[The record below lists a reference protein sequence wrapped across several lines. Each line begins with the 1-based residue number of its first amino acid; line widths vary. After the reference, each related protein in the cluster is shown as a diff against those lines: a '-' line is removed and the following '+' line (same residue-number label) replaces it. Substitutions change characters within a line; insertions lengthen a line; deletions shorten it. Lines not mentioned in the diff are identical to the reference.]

1 MKRLLPSCC
10 HPRESGDPSP
20 ELRHTATR
28 SVADGCRREMGP
40 RLRGDD
46 RVGKGVAALT
56 LTALL
61 VSACTVGPNY
71 RRPADATPPAFKEA
85 ALAPAGTAWVSAAPG
100 DALDK
105 GAWWTL
111 FGDPVLDDLCSR
123 IEVDNQNVAAAAAA
137 YDQARALVREA
148 RAGYFPT
155 LDITP
160 AVTRSGG
167 GGSAGT
173 IITTGGGV
181 AGGGTTGTG
190 TSGTGD
196 TGTGTGTTGSTTV
209 GSTGSGTR
217 YRITGGASWE
227 PDLWG
232 RVRRTVEQAKGNA
245 SASAADLANARL
257 SAQSEL
263 ATDFLQVRALD
274 ALIALTDQ
282 TGKSYDRSLQI
293 TLNRYN
299 AGVAAK
305 TDVLQAQTLVA
316 STRGDL
322 AELVRQ
328 REVLE
333 HAVAVL
339 AGQAPATFV
348 IQPVKWN
355 PVVPAVPLE
364 MSSTLL
370 ERRPDIAAAERR
382 VAAANAGIGIAVAA
396 YYPNLTLTGSVGQSA
411 ATIGSL
417 FSGSSFLWS
426 LGASLAQTVFNGGL
440 THAQVAAARAT
451 WQQSVATYRQTVL
464 AALEDVED
472 QLAGTRQ
479 LAVTTTLRQAAS
491 QAADQTEQLTLNQYL
506 AGQVDF
512 TTVVT
517 VQTTALTARRTLVQA
532 VETQQ
537 TTAVALIRSL
547 GGTWATTYP
556 GTVPPSG

>member
-1 MKRLLPSCC
+1 M
-10 HPRESGDPSP
+10 
-20 ELRHTATR
+20 T
-28 SVADGCRREMGP
+28 
-40 RLRGDD
+40 
-46 RVGKGVAALT
+46 ALT

-71 RRPADATPPAFKEA
+71 RRPLDATPSAFKEA
-85 ALAPAGTAWVSAAPG
+85 QPQAGWVSAAPA
-100 DALDK
+100 DTLDK
-105 GAWWTL
+105 GPWWTL
-111 FGDPVLDDLCSR
+111 FGDPVLNDLCAR
-123 IEVDNQNVAAAAAA
+123 IEVSNQNVAAAAAA

-167 GGSAGT
+167 GGSNGT

-181 AGGGTTGTG
+181 AGGTTGTGTTGTG
-190 TSGTGD
+190 TG
-196 TGTGTGTTGSTTV
+196 GTGTGGAGTTTGGTGSSTV
-209 GSTGSGTR
+209 GSTGNGTR
-217 YRITGGASWE
+217 YRITGGATWE

-232 RVRRTVEQAKGNA
+232 RVRRSVEQAKGTA
-245 SASAADLANARL
+245 SATAADLANARL
-257 SAQSEL
+257 SAQSDL
-263 ATDFLQVRALD
+263 ATDFLQVRSLD
-274 ALIALTDQ
+274 AEIALVEA
-282 TGKSYDRSLQI
+282 TGKSYDRALTI
-293 TLNRYN
+293 TTNRYT

-305 TDVLQAQTLVA
+305 TDLLQAQTQVA

-328 REVLE
+328 RAVLE

-339 AGQAPATFV
+339 AGAAPATFV

-355 PVVPAVPLE
+355 PVVPDIPAELPT
-364 MSSTLL
+364 TLL
-370 ERRPDIAAAERR
+370 ERRPDIAGAERR
-382 VAAANAGIGIAVAA
+382 VAAANAGIGIAISA

-426 LGASLAQTVFNGGL
+426 IGASLAQTIFNGGL
-440 THAQVAAARAT
+440 TGAQVAAARAS

-464 AALEDVED
+464 AALQDVED
-472 QLAGTRQ
+472 QLAGVRQ
-479 LAVTTTLRQAAS
+479 LAVTATLRQAAS
-491 QAADQTEQLTLNQYL
+491 QAADLTEQLTLNQYL

-532 VETQQ
+532 EVSRQA
-537 TTAVALIRSL
+537 TAVALIRSL
-547 GGTWATTYP
+547 GGSWVTTYP
-556 GTVPPSG
+556 GTPQPAVAGT

>member
-1 MKRLLPSCC
+1 MKRILPLL
-10 HPRESGDPSP
+10 
-20 ELRHTATR
+20 
-28 SVADGCRREMGP
+28 
-40 RLRGDD
+40 
-46 RVGKGVAALT
+46 
-56 LTALL
+56 LL
-61 VSACTVGPNY
+61 ASCTVGPNY
-71 RRPADATPPAFKEA
+71 RRPTDATPPAFKEA
-85 ALAPAGTAWVSAAPG
+85 ALAPGGTAWVTATPG

-111 FGDPVLDDLCSR
+111 FGDPVLNDLCAR
-123 IEVDNQNVAAAAAA
+123 IEVSNQNVAAAAAA

-160 AVTRSGG
+160 AITKSGG
-167 GGSAGT
+167 GGSNGT
-173 IITTGGGV
+173 IITS
-181 AGGGTTGTG
+181 GGTIDTGTG
-190 TSGTGD
+190 TTG
-196 TGTGTGTTGSTTV
+196 TGTGTGTTGSSTI

-217 YRITGGASWE
+217 YRVTGGASWE

-245 SASAADLANARL
+245 AATAADLANARL

-263 ATDFLQVRALD
+263 ATDFLQLRALD
-274 ALIALTDQ
+274 AEIALTDA
-282 TGKSYDRSLQI
+282 TDKSYDRSLQI
-293 TLNRYN
+293 TLNRYA
-299 AGVAAK
+299 AGVSAK

-339 AGQAPATFV
+339 AGEAPATFV

-355 PVVPAVPLE
+355 PLVPAVPLE
-364 MSSTLL
+364 LPSTLL
-370 ERRPDIAAAERR
+370 ERRPDIAGAERR
-382 VAAANAGIGIAVAA
+382 VAAANAGIGIAIAA

-426 LGASLAQTVFNGGL
+426 LGASLAQTVFDGGL
-440 THAQVAAARAT
+440 IRGQVASARAT
-451 WQQSVATYRQTVL
+451 WNQSVATYRQTVL

-479 LAVTTTLRQAAS
+479 LAVTATLRRAAS
-491 QAADQTEQLTLNQYL
+491 QAADETEQLTLNQYL

-532 VETQQ
+532 VESQQ
-537 TTAVALIRSL
+537 TTAVSLIRSL

-556 GTVPPSG
+556 GTIPPPAP

>member
-1 MKRLLPSCC
+1 MTPMA
-10 HPRESGDPSP
+10 P
-20 ELRHTATR
+20 
-28 SVADGCRREMGP
+28 SVALTRATSPRGGGACSFPPGGGGGAADGGGRSRR
-40 RLRGDD
+40 
-46 RVGKGVAALT
+46 VAPAVAT
-56 LTALL
+56 LALL
-61 VSACTVGPNY
+61 SACTVGPNY

-85 ALAPAGTAWVSAAPG
+85 ALAPGGTAWVAAAPG

-105 GAWWTL
+105 GPWWTL
-111 FGDPVLDDLCSR
+111 FGDPVLDGLCGR
-123 IEVDNQNVAAAAAA
+123 IEVSNQNVAAAAAA

-167 GGSAGT
+167 GGSTGT
-173 IITTGGGV
+173 IITSGGGV

-190 TSGTGD
+190 TTGGA
-196 TGTGTGTTGSTTV
+196 GTGTGTTGSSTV

-232 RVRRTVEQAKGNA
+232 RVRRSVEQARGNA

-274 ALIALTDQ
+274 AEIALTAA

-293 TLNRYN
+293 TLNRYT

-328 REVLE
+328 RAVLE

-339 AGQAPATFV
+339 AGEAPATFV

-364 MSSTLL
+364 VPSTLL

-382 VAAANAGIGIAVAA
+382 VAAANAGIGVAVAA

-411 ATIGSL
+411 ATLGGL

-426 LGASLAQTVFNGGL
+426 LGASLAQTIFDGGL
-440 THAQVAAARAT
+440 IHGQVAAARAT
-451 WQQSVATYRQTVL
+451 WRESVATYRQTVL

-479 LAVTTTLRQAAS
+479 LAVTATLRQAAS
-491 QAADQTEQLTLNQYL
+491 AAADQTEALTLNQYL

-537 TTAVALIRSL
+537 TTAVALVRAL
-547 GGTWATTYP
+547 GGSWPTTYP
-556 GTVPPSG
+556 GTTPPAK

>member
-1 MKRLLPSCC
+1 MKRLIPAV
-10 HPRESGDPSP
+10 
-20 ELRHTATR
+20 TAA
-28 SVADGCRREMGP
+28 S
-40 RLRGDD
+40 
-46 RVGKGVAALT
+46 
-56 LTALL
+56 LL
-61 VSACTVGPNY
+61 AACTVGPNY

-85 ALAPAGTAWVSAAPG
+85 AGINWTPAAPG

-111 FGDPVLDDLCSR
+111 FGDPVLNDLCAR

-155 LDITP
+155 LDVTP
-160 AVTRSGG
+160 AVTKSGG
-167 GGSAGT
+167 GGSNGT
-173 IITTGGGV
+173 IITSGGTV
-181 AGGGTTGTG
+181 GGFGGTGTTGTG
-190 TSGTGD
+190 TGTGN
-196 TGTGTGTTGSTTV
+196 TGTGSSSV

-217 YRITGGASWE
+217 YRVTAGASWE

-232 RVRRTVEQAKGNA
+232 RVRRSVEQARGTA
-245 SASAADLANARL
+245 AASAADLANARL

-263 ATDFLQVRALD
+263 ASDFLQVRALD
-274 ALIALTDQ
+274 AEIALVEA
-282 TGKSYDRSLQI
+282 TGKSFDRALQI
-293 TLNRYN
+293 TVNRYN

-305 TDVLQAQTLVA
+305 TDLLQAETQVA
-316 STRGDL
+316 TTRGDL

-339 AGQAPATFV
+339 SGQVPAVFV

-355 PVVPAVPLE
+355 PVVPSIPLE
-364 MSSTLL
+364 LPSTLL

-382 VAAANAGIGIAVAA
+382 VAAANAGIGVEVAG

-411 ATIGSL
+411 TTIGNL
-417 FSGSSFLWS
+417 FSGSAFLWS
-426 LGASLAQTVFNGGL
+426 VGASLAQTIFNGGL
-440 THAQVAAARAT
+440 TSARVAASRAA

-464 AALEDVED
+464 AALQDVED

-479 LAVTTTLRQAAS
+479 EAVTYALRQAAS
-491 QAADQTEQLTLNQYL
+491 QAADQTEQLVLNQYL

-517 VQTTALTARRTLVQA
+517 NQTTALTARRTLVQA
-532 VETQQ
+532 AVTRQ

-547 GGTWATTYP
+547 GGSWATTYP
-556 GTVPPSG
+556 GTPPPA

>member
-1 MKRLLPSCC
+1 MKRVLPLILLAS
-10 HPRESGDPSP
+10 
-20 ELRHTATR
+20 
-28 SVADGCRREMGP
+28 
-40 RLRGDD
+40 
-46 RVGKGVAALT
+46 
-56 LTALL
+56 
-61 VSACTVGPNY
+61 CTVGPNY
-71 RRPADATPPAFKEA
+71 RRPADATPSAFKEA
-85 ALAPAGTAWVSAAPG
+85 QPQAGWVSAAPA
-100 DALDK
+100 DTLDK
-105 GAWWTL
+105 GPWWTL
-111 FGDPVLDDLCSR
+111 FGDPVLNDLCAR
-123 IEVDNQNVAAAAAA
+123 IEVSNQNVAAAVAA

-173 IITTGGGV
+173 IITSGGTV
-181 AGGGTTGTG
+181 TGGTTGTG
-190 TSGTGD
+190 TGTSGD
-196 TGTGTGTTGSTTV
+196 TGTGTTGSSTV

-232 RVRRTVEQAKGNA
+232 RVRRSVEQAKGTA
-245 SASAADLANARL
+245 SATAADLAAARL
-257 SAQSEL
+257 SAQSDL
-263 ATDFLQVRALD
+263 ATDFLEVRALD
-274 ALIALTDQ
+274 AQIALTEA
-282 TGKSYDRSLQI
+282 TGKSYDRALTI
-293 TLNRYN
+293 TSNRYT

-305 TDVLQAQTLVA
+305 TDLLQAQTQVA
-316 STRGDL
+316 STRGNL

-328 REVLE
+328 RAVLE

-348 IQPVKWN
+348 IAAVKWN
-355 PVVPAVPLE
+355 PVVPDIPAALPA
-364 MSSTLL
+364 TLL
-370 ERRPDIAAAERR
+370 ERRPDIAGAERR

-426 LGASLAQTVFNGGL
+426 IGASLAQTIFNGGL
-440 THAQVAAARAT
+440 TGAQVAAARAT

-464 AALEDVED
+464 AALQDVED
-472 QLAGTRQ
+472 QLAGVRQ
-479 LAVTTTLRQAAS
+479 LAVTATLRQAAS
-491 QAADQTEQLTLNQYL
+491 QAADQTEALTLNQYL

-517 VQTTALTARRTLVQA
+517 VQTTALTARQTLVQA

-547 GGTWATTYP
+547 GGSWETTYP
-556 GTVPPSG
+556 GTPRPG